1 MDGLNMALSCTAY
14 YGMYYLVV
22 NDEVVGYLL
31 QRPGCHRVTRSIEE
45 VATDLLQ
52 RYLVQHEQ

>member
-1 MDGLNMALSCTAY
+1 MEGLNMALSCTAY

-22 NDEVVGYLL
+22 NEEVVGWQL
-31 QRPGCHRVTRSIEE
+31 QRPGCYRVIWSIEE